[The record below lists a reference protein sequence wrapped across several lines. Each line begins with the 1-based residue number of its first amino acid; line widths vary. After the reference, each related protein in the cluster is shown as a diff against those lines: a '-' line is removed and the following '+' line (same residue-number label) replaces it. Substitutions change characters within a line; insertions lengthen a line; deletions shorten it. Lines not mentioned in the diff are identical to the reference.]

1 MAREQ
6 QMSGLRVSAADAKK
20 EIQKAIRKGRSL
32 PGYGD
37 DDIYE
42 IDEAD
47 RKHDQWVE
55 VTKCML
61 VSIFD
66 SDVEIA
72 RFDDAFPAAGT
83 DAEDD
88 DEYAERLGEGIDAQ
102 VASLVTV
109 RDSLPYYRPSKTGQR
124 APASAPRDS
133 RKVFVVHGHDE
144 DALHDVEQFI
154 RSLKLDP
161 VVLYKQANRGKTVI
175 EKFEKHSDVGFA
187 VVLLTPDDYAYSK
200 KAPKKVEERPRPNVI
215 LELGYVLAKLGRERV
230 CALKKGDIATPSDIH
245 GVIWVEMDEKGK
257 WRKQLGREM
266 KAADMPVDTRKAR

>member
-1 MAREQ
+1 MARKQ
-6 QMSGLRVSAADAKK
+6 HMSGLLVSAADAKNV
-20 EIQKAIRKGRSL
+20 IQKAIRRGRSL

-47 RKHDQWVE
+47 KKHNRWVE
-55 VTKCML
+55 ITKRML

-72 RFDDAFPAAGT
+72 RFNDAFPGADT
-83 DAEDD
+83 DDEDD
-88 DEYAERLGEGIDAQ
+88 DDYAERLGGGIDAQ
-102 VASLVTV
+102 VDCLVTL

-124 APASAPRDS
+124 APASTPRDS
-133 RKVFVVHGHDE
+133 RKVFIVHGHDE
-144 DALHDVEQFI
+144 DALHDVEQFVS
-154 RSLKLDP
+154 SLELDP
-161 VVLYKQANRGKTVI
+161 VVLYKQANRGRTVI

-200 KAPKKVEERPRPNVI
+200 KSPKKVEERPRPNVI
-215 LELGYVLAKLGRERV
+215 LELGYFLAKLGRERV

-245 GVIWVEMDEKGK
+245 GVIWVEMDGRGA

-266 KAADMPVDTRKAR
+266 KAADLPVDARKVR